1 MPTDIGIAQSI
12 GMQVWGQTFAE
23 RGHPV
28 PFMYF
33 DVANIVVPVWSLLA
47 WGGLVGLVFSTVG
60 AAGGILASVGM
71 ISVFGIE
78 NPNLVKPMAQ
88 ALTLVTPLI
97 AVPLY
102 MRQCRLIYSLAFLLG
117 AGGIIGALLGSTLSV
132 SLLSDMQ
139 VFKPVFAVLV
149 FFIAAQLAWQ
159 LLHTGAD
166 SAALTK
172 TMSAAETFKQHIK
185 SGGAS
190 CDMGVK
196 FRRASLRRFYFR
208 FGDEDFVF
216 SAWLPFFTGMGI
228 ATLSSALGVGGGFLL
243 VPFMSIVMRLP
254 MHVIAGTSALAIAI
268 HSVTSIA
275 NYVRLGIAL
284 DFPMLG
290 ILLIGVVAGSAIGPV
305 LSKHLPENALRAFL
319 CLVLV
324 VIGLR
329 YAGVFSG

>member
-1 MPTDIGIAQSI
+1 
-12 GMQVWGQTFAE
+12 
-23 RGHPV
+23 
-28 PFMYF
+28 MYF
-33 DVANIVVPVWSLLA
+33 ETADIVIPIWLLLA
-47 WGGLVGLVFSTVG
+47 WGVLVGFVFSTVG

-71 ISVFGIE
+71 ISVFGID

-102 MRQCRLIYSLAFLLG
+102 IRQCRVVYSLALLLG
-117 AGGIIGALLGSTLSV
+117 AGGVLGAVLGSTLSV

-149 FFIAAQLAWQ
+149 FFIAGQLAWQ
-159 LLHTGAD
+159 LLRTGTA
-166 SAALTK
+166 STALAK
-172 TMSAAETFKQHIK
+172 TMSAAEAFEQHVR
-185 SGGAS
+185 SGGES
-190 CDMGVK
+190 CALGVK

-208 FGDEDFVF
+208 FGDEDFAF
-216 SAWLPFFTGMGI
+216 GPWLPFVTGMGI
-228 ATLSSALGVGGGFLL
+228 AVLSSALGVGGGFLL

-268 HSVTSIA
+268 HSVTSIT

-284 DFPMLG
+284 DYPLLG
-290 ILLIGVVAGSAIGPV
+290 ILVIGVVAGSAIGPA
-305 LSKHLPENALRAFL
+305 LSKYLPEKGLRTFL
-319 CLVLV
+319 CLVLI

-329 YAGVFSG
+329 YAGVF